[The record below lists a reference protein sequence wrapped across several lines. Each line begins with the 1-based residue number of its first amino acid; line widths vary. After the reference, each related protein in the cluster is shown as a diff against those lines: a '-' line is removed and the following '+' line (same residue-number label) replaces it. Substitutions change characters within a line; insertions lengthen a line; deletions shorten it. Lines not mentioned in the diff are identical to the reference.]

1 MSALDLKSLT
11 LLELAMIYAL
21 VEGSNPFQCA
31 PTVLADI
38 DLELDSRPNVLVGEQ
53 LISPNAAFDAIY
65 QHFENG
71 ATKDVIPK
79 YNPLFN
85 DEAIIGSY
93 AR

>member
-1 MSALDLKSLT
+1 MHALDLKSLT
-11 LLELAMIYAL
+11 LLDLAMIYAL

-31 PTVLADI
+31 PTLLADI

-71 ATKDVIPK
+71 QVKEPCPSKTQQLHGDDLV
-79 YNPLFN
+79 
-85 DEAIIGSY
+85 GSY